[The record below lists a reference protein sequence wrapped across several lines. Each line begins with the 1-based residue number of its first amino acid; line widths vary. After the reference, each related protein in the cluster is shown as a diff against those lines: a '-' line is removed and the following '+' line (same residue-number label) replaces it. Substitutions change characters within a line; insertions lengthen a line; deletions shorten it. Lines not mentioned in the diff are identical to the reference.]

1 MLISNNLVPRRT
13 LALLA
18 PNSGNLKSFTN
29 VTSDWKSYGTFLA
42 EAQKLRGKSYVDMGA
57 LDASQLTPDGRQL
70 SDVDDRSWHLL
81 TLGERGQV
89 LGCLRYLPHPVT
101 VSFSE
106 LIVARSALAKSERWG
121 KHLRAAVAGELKR
134 ARRIGCSYA
143 EIGGWAIAEALRCTT
158 EAVRMIVRAYALAQL
173 SGGALGLTTA
183 SLRSCSAS
191 ILRRIGGRKLG
202 VDGVE
207 LPSYSDAQFNS
218 TEVEILG
225 FDSSSLHFRYRKW
238 MEESMNHL
246 THVPVILRA
255 NRANVEPRIIPANL
269 TQPAFCFST

>member
-1 MLISNNLVPRRT
+1 MNLTLISNSLVSRRN

-18 PNSGNLKSFTN
+18 PENCNPKRFTN
-29 VTSDWKSYGTFLA
+29 VTSDWKSYSTFLA
-42 EAQKLRGKSYVDMGA
+42 EAQKLRGKCYVEMGA
-57 LDASQLTPDGRQL
+57 LDASQLTADGRQL
-70 SDVDDRSWHLL
+70 SDVDHRCWHLL

-89 LGCLRYLPHPVT
+89 LGCLRYLPHSRA
-101 VSFSE
+101 VSFSD

-121 KHLRAAVAGELKR
+121 QHLRAAVAGELGRAKR
-134 ARRIGCSYA
+134 LGCSYV

-158 EAVRMIVRAYALAQL
+158 EAVRMIVSAYAMAQL

-207 LPSYSDAQFNS
+207 LPSYSDAQYNS

-225 FDSSSLHFRYRKW
+225 FDSSSLHVHYRKW
-238 MEESMNHL
+238 MEESMSHL
-246 THVPVILRA
+246 TQVPVILRTSD
-255 NRANVEPRIIPANL
+255 EPRVSRTGL
-269 TQPAFCFST
+269 SQPALCLAT